1 MGGQPDEPFIYSRVG
16 SAGFEERRA
25 VQSGRNLA
33 MKVTQMTDY
42 NTSDDSTDFDNTS
55 DDVTLNDAN
64 TARAGYQSES
74 DIAKRKYD
82 FDTPETNE
90 NPEVKELEAPTAPM
104 GAHLDNQEELLTA
117 VQTDE
122 EGQSVET
129 GDDTAEMQGD
139 NTQQFKVDRDVR
151 FASPERLD
159 RGEYDTK
166 SDEEVAE
173 NMGLDD
179 LPVADQSDKE
189 PIPKLVDRRPK
200 ETLAAYEQRVA
211 EEADHARLAE
221 EARAIAEPS
230 ETPVEQS
237 GKPELDDCPVENVK
251 YATGWFDADG
261 EADADEGMSPTR
273 ERAAA
278 TRHGAA
284 TAADR
289 ELEEF
294 DERAKLAGG
303 LEPEESWSPV
313 ERIGEEIRDL
323 GQYVEQVAEK
333 TAMTERRAL
342 QLLCHMRLQTGSA
355 RDAALQAVKNA
366 DDYYKVAPTS
376 VGDIPD
382 WKQTV
387 TVQGEVVRLFDP
399 MNASEY
405 QVALVEDFQTG
416 ESFKFIIHENTRQ
429 CRNWTEWAGDIV
441 TDLHE
446 GDVVRIIDGKPHR
459 DYGARGADK
468 KVHACQ
474 WTVIQRLEAGTGAH
488 VSRHAPRSRVI
499 EASEFDGE
507 VQAEGPAQKPP
518 EAYNLN
524 ESTLDERRA
533 SKPNGA
539 AQDTDYERRATA
551 DPTLVQWAFPQS
563 LVPEEH
569 AHRYQTESGEAV
581 VKSGDSEDLGE
592 EGETVECPVEGCD
605 RSGTVSEVRGHM
617 GGKAAGNP
625 DDPHA
630 QETLDLN

>member
-1 MGGQPDEPFIYSRVG
+1 MTKYS
-16 SAGFEERRA
+16 
-25 VQSGRNLA
+25 
-33 MKVTQMTDY
+33 
-42 NTSDDSTDFDNTS
+42 TSDDGTDFDNTS

-64 TARAGYQSES
+64 TAKAGYQGEA
-74 DIAKRKYD
+74 DIAKRKFD

-90 NPEVKELEAPTAPM
+90 NPEVKELQAPTAPM

-122 EGQSVET
+122 DGQAVET
-129 GDDTAEMQGD
+129 ADEAVEMEGD

-173 NMGLDD
+173 NMGLDH

-189 PIPKLVDRRPK
+189 PIAKLVDRRPK

-211 EEADHARLAE
+211 EEADHARLAN
-221 EARAIAEPS
+221 EARAIAEP
-230 ETPVEQS
+230 TDAPVEQGS
-237 GKPELDDCPVENVK
+237 EPSLDELPVDNVK
-251 YATGWFDADG
+251 YATGWFDANAED
-261 EADADEGMSPTR
+261 DEGGMSPTR

-284 TAADR
+284 AVASKPAVTPEPDHDEAGRLDRDLAD
-289 ELEEF
+289 F
-294 DERAKLAGG
+294 DERAKLAAG
-303 LEPEESWSPV
+303 LEADEAWSPV
-313 ERIGEEIRDL
+313 ERIGEEIRAL

-333 TAMTERRAL
+333 TNLTERRAL
-342 QLLCHMRLQTGSA
+342 HLLCHERLQAASA
-355 RDAALQAVKNA
+355 RDAALNAVQNA
-366 DDYYKVAPTS
+366 DDYYKVAPTAI
-376 VGDIPD
+376 GDIED
-382 WKQTV
+382 WRQTV

-399 MNASEY
+399 MNASEH
-405 QVALVEDFQTG
+405 QVALIEDAQTG
-416 ESFKFIIHENTRQ
+416 ESFKFIIHENTRN

-474 WTVIQRLEAGTGAH
+474 WTLIQRLERGSGGY

-499 EASEFDGE
+499 EESEFEGE
-507 VQAEGPAQKPP
+507 ATAEGAAQKPP
-518 EAYNLN
+518 EAYNIKQ
-524 ESTLDERRA
+524 STLDERRA

-539 AQDTDYERRATA
+539 SQDTDFERRATA
-551 DPTLVQWAFPQS
+551 DPTLVQWAYPRS
-563 LVPEEH
+563 LVPEQY
-569 AHRYQTESGEAV
+569 AHRYQTELGDPL
-581 VKSGDSEDLGE
+581 VKKSDSEDLGE
-592 EGETVECPVEGCD
+592 EGDTVECPVEGCD
-605 RSGTVSEVRGHM
+605 HRGTVKEVRGHM
-617 GGKAAGNP
+617 GGKAASNP

-630 QETLDLN
+630 KETLDLN